1 MGYGSTTEVVY
12 RSGEFSHRD
21 NNMQLFLEW
30 VAKHVPIV
38 GWGTVIVVGVKVVR
52 FFTIFGD
59 RIERADR
66 TLTNLSENHMKH
78 MESSLGEID
87 GNVRGLR
94 EDMKEMRSDFREF
107 FLTII
112 GKQ

>member
-1 MGYGSTTEVVY
+1 
-12 RSGEFSHRD
+12 
-21 NNMQLFLEW
+21 MQTFLEW
-30 VAKHVPIV
+30 VVKHVPIL
-38 GWGTVIVVGVKVVR
+38 GWGTVVVVGVKVVR

-59 RIERADR
+59 RIERADK
-66 TLTNLSENHMKH
+66 TLTNLAENHVKH
-78 MESSLGEID
+78 MEESLGEID
-87 GNVRGLR
+87 IHVHGLR